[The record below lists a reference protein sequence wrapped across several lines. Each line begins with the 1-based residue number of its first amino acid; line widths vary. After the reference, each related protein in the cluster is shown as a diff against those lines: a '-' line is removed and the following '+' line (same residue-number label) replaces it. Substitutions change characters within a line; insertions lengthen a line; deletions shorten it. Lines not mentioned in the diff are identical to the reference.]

1 MFFIKNEHQMNEGMK
16 NEFSNFRQKIT
27 EKVTKELIQ
36 SAPIIFSFRTI
47 TVLAPHFA
55 NHDQQSVRH
64 RVVGPH

>member
-1 MFFIKNEHQMNEGMK
+1 MNEGMK
-16 NEFSNFRQKIT
+16 NEFSNFRQKIM

-55 NHDQQSVRH
+55 NH
-64 RVVGPH
+64 G